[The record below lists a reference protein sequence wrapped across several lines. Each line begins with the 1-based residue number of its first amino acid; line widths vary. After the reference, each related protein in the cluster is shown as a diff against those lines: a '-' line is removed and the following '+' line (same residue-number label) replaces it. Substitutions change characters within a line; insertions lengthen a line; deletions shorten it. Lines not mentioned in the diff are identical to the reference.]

1 MQRPHSTASR
11 SLMAPQSQ
19 PRPEVTSAGI
29 PTPMSRTLSSPHTCY
44 KGADAVTLTTRT
56 VLYVFLL
63 CSVLNICY
71 FLYFSCREQN
81 SYRGNQGGGM
91 RPQNMGVNNP
101 NQQMNMGPGGGMG
114 MNRGYSMAEQG
125 NMPQRGVP
133 PYTGGNRMNPMNQ
146 MNPMHQMNQMNSMHQ
161 MNNMGQMNQMNSMHP
176 MNSPMNSMN
185 QMGPMNQMSHHGMHQ
200 QQHQHQQMG
209 QYHGGGGGPGGG
221 GYGMGMTS
229 PPQASPGINAP
240 PHNVMSSPRV
250 RGSPKMGASP
260 FSPGGMNQTYREFM
274 KRIGSF

>member
-1 MQRPHSTASR
+1 M
-11 SLMAPQSQ
+11 
-19 PRPEVTSAGI
+19 
-29 PTPMSRTLSSPHTCY
+29 MSPKLDDC
-44 KGADAVTLTTRT
+44 LT
-56 VLYVFLL
+56 VLYLLKL
-63 CSVLNICY
+63 CSVFN
-71 FLYFSCREQN
+71 FCREQN
-81 SYRGNQGGGM
+81 GYRGNQGGGM

-101 NQQMNMGPGGGMG
+101 NQQMSMGPGGGMG

-146 MNPMHQMNQMNSMHQ
+146 MNQMNPMHQMNQINSMHQ

-185 QMGPMNQMSHHGMHQ
+185 QMGPMNQMGHHGMHQ

-209 QYHGGGGGPGGG
+209 QFHGSGPGGG

-229 PPQASPGINAP
+229 PPQASPGINGP
-240 PHNVMSSPRV
+240 PHNVMGSPRV

-260 FSPGGMNQTYREFM
+260 FSPGGMNQTFLQLLRT
-274 KRIGSF
+274 IGNF